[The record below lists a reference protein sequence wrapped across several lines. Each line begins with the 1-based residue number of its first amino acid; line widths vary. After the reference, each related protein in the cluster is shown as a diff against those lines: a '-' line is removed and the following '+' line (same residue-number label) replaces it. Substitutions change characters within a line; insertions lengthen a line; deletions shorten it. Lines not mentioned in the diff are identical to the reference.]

1 MWDFPAN
8 AVDGSLPANAG
19 GCGFNPWSRRIP
31 YAAEQVGP
39 CAATTSLHAATT
51 ETHAPW
57 AWAQW
62 QERPSQWEAHAPQ
75 PRVAPADHN

>member
-51 ETHAPW
+51 ETHAP
-57 AWAQW
+57 
-62 QERPSQWEAHAPQ
+62 
-75 PRVAPADHN
+75 